1 MRRSAQVTF
10 DPGEEQ
16 VEAMME
22 QGVSFSAVEDAIDAA
37 QLSGRHKAALWLLAW
52 SLRDQAQQRRDARL
66 LLAEVSGEGYRHDDD
81 RYAVRKREEA

>member
-66 LLAEVSGEGYRHDDD
+66 LLAEVSADGCRHD
-81 RYAVRKREEA
+81 R